1 MKIKIKNALISV
13 TDKTNLKE
21 ILVLLKKFKIDIIS
35 SGGTYKK
42 IKQLGYSSTELSKYT
57 NFPEMLEGRVKTLH
71 PKIHAGILNKRN
83 NKLHRK
89 QMNNL
94 GFKNI
99 DLVIVNFYEFEKILK
114 DKKRADNAIE
124 NIDIGGPS
132 MVRGAAKNFKSVTI
146 ISSIHNYKD
155 LVLELNKNTG
165 STTLDFRKRMAELAF
180 SETAFYDAM
189 IANYFNNLSK
199 NKFPNKKIIFAK
211 KLENLRYGENPHQ
224 ESALYS
230 TSNNNI
236 KQISGKKLS
245 YNNYNDLLSAINIS
259 KSLPKNKGTVI
270 VKHGNPCGVSVTK
283 NKINSYKNALKCDP
297 VSAFGGI
304 VSCNFKINKLLADN
318 LSKNFLEIVVGKG
331 FEKSAINIL
340 KRKKNLRIID
350 SSNLNKNDSEGI
362 VSNFN
367 NLLIQTSDNKII
379 RKKDLKIVSKKK
391 PNKSIM
397 DNLIFAF
404 NVCKYVK
411 SNAIVL
417 ARDSYTIGI
426 GSGQSSRVDSCNIAI
441 EKMNRFKL
449 FEKHSDICAASDA
462 FFPFIDGIEKLALSG
477 VKAIIQP
484 SGSVRDREI
493 IKFADKLGIVLV
505 FSDTRHFKH

>member
-1 MKIKIKNALISV
+1 
-13 TDKTNLKE
+13 
-21 ILVLLKKFKIDIIS
+21 
-35 SGGTYKK
+35 
-42 IKQLGYSSTELSKYT
+42 
-57 NFPEMLEGRVKTLH
+57 
-71 PKIHAGILNKRN
+71 
-83 NKLHRK
+83 
-89 QMNNL
+89 MNNL

-155 LVLELNKNTG
+155 LVLELNKYTG

-259 KSLPKNKGTVI
+259 KSLPKNRGTVI

-283 NKINSYKNALKCDP
+283 NKINSYKHALKCDP

-318 LSKNFLEIVVGKG
+318 LNKNFLEIVVGKG

-350 SSNLNKNDSEGI
+350 SSNLSKNDSEGV

-417 ARDSYTIGI
+417 ARDYCTIGI

>member
-83 NKLHRK
+83 NKLHK
-89 QMNNL
+89 QQMNNL

-114 DKKRADNAIE
+114 DKKKADNVIE

-155 LVLELNKNTG
+155 LVLELNRYTG
-165 STTLDFRKRMAELAF
+165 FTTLDFRKRMAELAF

-230 TSNNNI
+230 TSNNNV

-270 VKHGNPCGVSVTK
+270 VKHGNPCGVSITK

-350 SSNLNKNDSEGI
+350 SSNLSKNDSEGV

-441 EKMNRFKL
+441 EKMNKFKL
-449 FEKHSDICAASDA
+449 FEEHSDICAASDA
-462 FFPFIDGIEKLALSG
+462 FFPFVDGIEKLALSG